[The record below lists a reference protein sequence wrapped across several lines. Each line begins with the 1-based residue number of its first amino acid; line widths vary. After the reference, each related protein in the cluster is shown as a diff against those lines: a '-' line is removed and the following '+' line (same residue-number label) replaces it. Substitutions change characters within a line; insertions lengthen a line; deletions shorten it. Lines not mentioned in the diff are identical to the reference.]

1 MSGLEPGDKAPE
13 FNLKNAN
20 SNENLV
26 YTSLDEKQ
34 KVKAVNE

>member
-1 MSGLEPGDKAPE
+1 MSGFEPGDKVPE

-26 YTSLDEKQ
+26 YTSLDK
-34 KVKAVNE
+34 